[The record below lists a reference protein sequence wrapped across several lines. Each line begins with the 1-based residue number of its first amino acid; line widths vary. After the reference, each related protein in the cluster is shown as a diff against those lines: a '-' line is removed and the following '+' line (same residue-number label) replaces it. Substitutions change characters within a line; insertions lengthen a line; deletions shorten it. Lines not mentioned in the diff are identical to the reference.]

1 MRLKSAQARKIMKII
16 KYSPN
21 RKHLTHGLTSCRA
34 WSLHALFF
42 YLDIFFLRSIL
53 HCMDWMNWPRDEML
67 PFCAV
72 VTIHNVKKMS
82 KFLSLL
88 SIWYIFSTQLKCAA
102 LPRLELRST
111 LLRDRDRSSSRVWV
125 APGRSPSCAVPPPP
139 SPRSP
144 TLKEYLK

>member
-1 MRLKSAQARKIMKII
+1 MRLKSAQARKIMTII
-16 KYSPN
+16 KYSP
-21 RKHLTHGLTSCRA
+21 RKHLTHGLTSCHA

-42 YLDIFFLRSIL
+42 ILISSSKYSLLHGLDELTS
-53 HCMDWMNWPRDEML
+53 RDEML

-72 VTIHNVKKMS
+72 VTIHNVKKIS

-88 SIWYIFSTQLKCAA
+88 SIWYIFSAQLKCAA
-102 LPRLELRST
+102 LPRLELRSP
-111 LLRDRDRSSSRVWV
+111 LLGDRSSSRVWV

>member
-1 MRLKSAQARKIMKII
+1 MVSQA
-16 KYSPN
+16 
-21 RKHLTHGLTSCRA
+21 A
-34 WSLHALFF
+34 ALDHFMHCF
-42 YLDIFFLRSIL
+42 LSWYLLRSIL

-102 LPRLELRST
+102 LTRLELRSP
-111 LLRDRDRSSSRVWV
+111 LLGDRSSSRVWV
-125 APGRSPSCAVPPPP
+125 APGRSPSCALPPP
-139 SPRSP
+139 SVPNVKGVFKIISDSCTNEVYKVTSCFTALLGCNWP
-144 TLKEYLK
+144 GHY